1 MNEGSEKLDARLR
14 SLFGTLDAQ
23 PGFEARVAARV
34 AALGA
39 LAAQAAPQFTLQ
51 EVEARRELERR
62 RLAREAWSRG
72 LSIAGLGLAAGA
84 LVWQHAT
91 DITRWAHS
99 GALDFALEPAQL
111 NMLSTAVL
119 LGVLWP
125 WIRRLPVL
133 RDF

>member
-23 PGFEARVAARV
+23 PGFEARVAARI
-34 AALGA
+34 AALD
-39 LAAQAAPQFTLQ
+39 AQAAPQVDLQ
-51 EVEARRELERR
+51 KVEARREFERR

-72 LSIAGLGLAAGA
+72 LSIAGFGLAAGA
-84 LVWQHAT
+84 LVWQHAA

-119 LGVLWP
+119 LAVLWP